1 MNNLSGIL
9 AREFIGENSR
19 LNILWTHIDNR
30 IFTNMIGELGHRL
43 LSVDDLYFANKV
55 PQLIICNDIISSY
68 KKIHLIS
75 LQFHLPVII
84 IDHNILDSI
93 IDNSR
98 LEVINGIPCVYR
110 IATNK
115 QVFDSWNRIHH
126 DIISTDKSSK
136 SLWND
141 IILNTAKRIFSL

>member
-1 MNNLSGIL
+1 MNNLSGVL
-9 AREFIGENSR
+9 AREFITENSQ

-43 LSVDDLYFANKV
+43 LSVDDLYFANKI

-84 IDHNILDSI
+84 IDHNILDNI
-93 IDNSR
+93 IDNSK
-98 LEVINGIPCVYR
+98 LEVINSIPCVYR
-110 IATNK
+110 IAINK
-115 QVFDSWNRIHH
+115 QVFSSWNQIHN
-126 DIISTDKSSK
+126 DIISIDRASK
-136 SLWND
+136 NLWNET
-141 IILNTAKRIFSL
+141 IINTAKRVFTL